1 MATSQVGVWRR
12 ARIKSRLADNI
23 TGWVFVLPVVLATLI
38 FEVLPVFPNL
48 YFGLHTWD
56 GLTPMQWNGLG
67 NYDTLINS
75 SDFWESVE
83 ATLLYTVAV
92 VPLTMVAGF
101 SLALLV
107 HQQIPGN
114 LLFRAI
120 FYLPVISSVVATVM
134 IWRFLLAPTSGLI
147 NLTLLNLF
155 KIDGP
160 SYLFEIPWA
169 MIVVV
174 LFGVWT
180 GMGYQMVVFLAG
192 LKGIPSHLYEAA
204 KIDGANAV
212 QRVRFVTIPMLTPVF
227 FLLFIVSTIA
237 AVNVFT
243 TIVLLTT
250 AGYGGAS
257 AVNGTRVLVIFLY
270 EEGLNH
276 FRYGLASSVAVIV
289 MALVGILTLIN
300 WKVGQRFVHY
310 SD

>member
-1 MATSQVGVWRR
+1 MVFGGAC
-12 ARIKSRLADNI
+12 ALKARLADNI
-23 TGWVFVLPVVLATLI
+23 TGWLFVLPVVLATLI

-48 YFGLHTWD
+48 YFGLHAWD
-56 GLTPMQWNGLG
+56 GLTPMQWIGLG
-67 NYDTLINS
+67 NYETLIDS
-75 SDFWESVE
+75 YDFWESVE

-92 VPLTMVAGF
+92 VPLTMAAGF
-101 SLALLV
+101 LLALLI
-107 HQQIPGN
+107 HQQFPGN

-120 FYLPVISSVVATVM
+120 FYLPVISSVVATVL

-155 KIDGP
+155 NIDGP
-160 SYLFEIPWA
+160 NYFFEIPWA
-169 MIVVV
+169 MIIVV

-212 QRVRFVTIPMLTPVF
+212 QRVRFVIIPLLTPVF

-243 TIVLLTT
+243 TILLLTT

-257 AVNGTRVLVIFLY
+257 SVNGTRVLVIFLY
-270 EEGLNH
+270 EEGLNS
-276 FRYGLASSVAVIV
+276 FRYGLASAVAVIV

>member
-1 MATSQVGVWRR
+1 MRLKA
-12 ARIKSRLADNI
+12 RLADNI
-23 TGWVFVLPVVLATLI
+23 TGWLFVLPVVLATLI

-48 YFGLHTWD
+48 YFGLHAWD
-56 GLTPMQWNGLG
+56 GLTPMQWIGLA
-67 NYDTLINS
+67 NYETLINS
-75 SDFWESVE
+75 YEFWESVE

-92 VPLTMVAGF
+92 VPLTMAAGF
-101 SLALLV
+101 LLALLI
-107 HQQIPGN
+107 HQQFPGN

-120 FYLPVISSVVATVM
+120 FYLPVISSVVATVL

-155 KIDGP
+155 NIDGP
-160 SYLFEIPWA
+160 NYFFEIPWA

-212 QRVRFVTIPMLTPVF
+212 QRVRFVIIPLLTPVF

-243 TIVLLTT
+243 TILLLTT

-257 AVNGTRVLVIFLY
+257 SVNGTRVLVIFLY
-270 EEGLNH
+270 EEGLNS
-276 FRYGLASSVAVIV
+276 FRYGLASAVAVIV

>member
-1 MATSQVGVWRR
+1 MRLKA
-12 ARIKSRLADNI
+12 RLADNI
-23 TGWVFVLPVVLATLI
+23 TGWLFVLPVVLATLI

-48 YFGLHTWD
+48 YFGLHAWD
-56 GLTPMQWNGLG
+56 GLTPMQWIGLG
-67 NYDTLINS
+67 HYDTLINS

-101 SLALLV
+101 LLALLI
-107 HQQIPGN
+107 HQQFPGN
-114 LLFRAI
+114 LIFRAI
-120 FYLPVISSVVATVM
+120 FYLPVISSVVATVL

-155 KIDGP
+155 NIDGP
-160 SYLFEIPWA
+160 SYFFDIPWA

-180 GMGYQMVVFLAG
+180 GMGYQMVIFLAG

-204 KIDGANAV
+204 KIDGAGAV
-212 QRVRFVTIPMLTPVF
+212 QRVRFVTIPLLTPVF
-227 FLLFIVSTIA
+227 FLLFIISTIA

-243 TIVLLTT
+243 TILLLTT

-257 AVNGTRVLVIFLY
+257 SVNGTRVLVIFLY

-276 FRYGLASSVAVIV
+276 FRYGLASAVAVIV
-289 MALVGILTLIN
+289 MTLVGILTLIN
-300 WKVGQRFVHY
+300 WRVGQRFVHY